1 MNRVGSMFLIVLLAV
16 MAMSV
21 IVGNYIIP
29 KQSANIVPDSTK
41 DASPRGIVPFS
52 KLAEIVPLDTVVSQ
66 LAKKEFPLYLPTKTV
81 NGMGLT
87 AIWAKILDGQ
97 VSFPV
102 IVLYSNTGDKDIETA
117 EIVVEIA
124 PMPEIPFQVTN
135 SSTDRFTKIGEWTA
149 FISSTA
155 PVGCEEYRLKYGI
168 GYAYLV
174 DMKIGP
180 LNYLFRF
187 APVLKEEEVMEIC
200 ESMRPV
206 VP

>member
-1 MNRVGSMFLIVLLAV
+1 
-16 MAMSV
+16 
-21 IVGNYIIP
+21 
-29 KQSANIVPDSTK
+29 
-41 DASPRGIVPFS
+41 
-52 KLAEIVPLDTVVSQ
+52 
-66 LAKKEFPLYLPTKTV
+66 
-81 NGMGLT
+81 T

-155 PVGCEEYRLKYGI
+155 PVGYEEYRLKYGI